1 MGRSPA
7 FQCYAKDLY
16 TGTSDLTAAEFGT
29 YWRGICWSWD
39 NGPLPLKPEP
49 RRRALLLD
57 RRDFDRIW
65 PNIRGLWRRT
75 AKGFVNARLEQIRK
89 EQDAYREKQAEN
101 ARKRL
106 SHRSATAQPPLD
118 SGCDL
123 APAKPMPSD
132 LRSSS
137 APLDQDIDQEP
148 ARGAVT
154 FSRPVEIS
162 ERPNVRVISAVVR
175 KSGLLGEGPDADEDR
190 KVAVARARV
199 GPYSGEVLE
208 RATNM
213 ARATAARRES

>member
-75 AKGFVNARLEQIRK
+75 AKGFVNGRLEQIRK

-106 SHRSATAQPPLD
+106 SHRSATAQPPHD

-132 LRSSS
+132 LRSAS

-148 ARGAVT
+148 ALGAVT

>member
-16 TGTSDLTAAEFGT
+16 TGTSDLTAAEFGA

-65 PNIRGLWRRT
+65 PNIRGLWKRT
-75 AKGFVNARLEQIRK
+75 SKGFVNARLEKIRA
-89 EQDAYREKQAEN
+89 EQDEYFAKQAQN
-101 ARKRL
+101 GRKGGRPPKTQNNPPVSFGL
-106 SHRSATAQPPLD
+106 SQTEPKQNL
-118 SGCDL
+118 
-123 APAKPMPSD
+123 SD

-137 APLDQDIDQEP
+137 ALEDQEQDQEP